1 MRICPLKIVAFDAKS
16 FQRIKRRWGADGTDE
31 EKTRTFVSQLGVGVT
46 IPEPEKFAEIYVEA
60 SRDLREEFDLDYTT
74 PFFSSTC
81 LKDYLSI
88 FEAADFAN
96 QLVSRVQ
103 DHIESVHCSYIALPT
118 PDATHV
124 EVGGVRC
131 ARKRIPTIKF
141 IDGLGQTFSY
151 LTALSYVWEHQG
163 SSFSDL
169 EMHIDAFRSRHTKGW
184 SVVKKAAPTKIF
196 YKGDECNPFISC
208 ADIIAFLV
216 DDTLTTK
223 RLKLFRDDIKK
234 ALEPYRFGT
243 TVHFFDT
250 HSLNHCAWQVDQM
263 INVSSRLARPVVFLA
278 IDRLATESHGQE
290 GDAQDDQDDQDEDK
304 PRKPDTSI
312 RQTGIYQAALKYA
325 HQKSGCMKLFNVR
338 EDRGAIKAGDV
349 FIHAGP
355 NSAQIGKTLQD
366 MADIEILSGRKA
378 LQLTEEKA
386 SKHVAN

>member
-1 MRICPLKIVAFDAKS
+1 M
-16 FQRIKRRWGADGTDE
+16 
-31 EKTRTFVSQLGVGVT
+31 
-46 IPEPEKFAEIYVEA
+46 
-60 SRDLREEFDLDYTT
+60 
-74 PFFSSTC
+74 
-81 LKDYLSI
+81 
-88 FEAADFAN
+88 
-96 QLVSRVQ
+96 
-103 DHIESVHCSYIALPT
+103 
-118 PDATHV
+118 
-124 EVGGVRC
+124 
-131 ARKRIPTIKF
+131 
-141 IDGLGQTFSY
+141 
-151 LTALSYVWEHQG
+151 
-163 SSFSDL
+163 
-169 EMHIDAFRSRHTKGW
+169 
-184 SVVKKAAPTKIF
+184 APTKIF

-250 HSLNHCAWQVDQM
+250 HSLNHSAWQVDQM

-290 GDAQDDQDDQDEDK
+290 DDAQDDQDDQDGDK

-355 NSAQIGKTLQD
+355 NSAQIGKT
-366 MADIEILSGRKA
+366 
-378 LQLTEEKA
+378 
-386 SKHVAN
+386 